1 MLAIGF
7 EGPITTASAWAHR
20 LDTSGVTCACSAP
33 RNSTPSSGGSE
44 CWRIRYSWKWRHSPS
59 VRT

>member
-7 EGPITTASAWAHR
+7 EGPITIASACAIAR
-20 LDTSGVTCACSAP
+20 RTSGVTRACSAP
-33 RNSTPSSGGSE
+33 RNSTPSSAGSE